1 MLCELDKL
9 IENHAFE
16 LKNCKKHLASLNKPD
31 YEDLIEKGDLETKSG
46 EQILEWRPNWWNLE
60 KEALVKLCND
70 AAIKRKRAEIK
81 LEKRE
86 KEIYAK
92 NEEHNVKICNQEVQ
106 INYL

>member
-46 EQILEWRPNWWNLE
+46 E
-60 KEALVKLCND
+60 
-70 AAIKRKRAEIK
+70 
-81 LEKRE
+81 
-86 KEIYAK
+86 
-92 NEEHNVKICNQEVQ
+92 
-106 INYL
+106 